1 MSKKI
6 SEMPE
11 KTVVSVGD
19 WVTIVDSNDSN
30 VSTKNKKA
38 KLSAVKAL
46 STYTATAPLEIT
58 DNVISIPPANAN
70 TDGYLSSSNWT
81 TFYYK
86 ANAQSLIEGT
96 ANTTPSI
103 NLSSSGFY
111 NRFYRYP
118 VPLTSLTLTN
128 ELIEETGTVY
138 RYETE
143 IRFTTGET
151 FAFTATGLEGK
162 WVGGTPTFEA
172 SKSYVITIKN
182 SIAAWGEIK

>member
-46 STYTATAPLEIT
+46 STYTASEPINIT
-58 DNVISIPPANAN
+58 DNVISIPPANAV
-70 TDGYLSSSNWT
+70 TDGYLSKNTWA
-81 TFYYK
+81 TFYFK
-86 ANAQSLIEGT
+86 ANTQSIT
-96 ANTTPSI
+96 DDTKNTTPSI
-103 NLSSSGFY
+103 NLSGSGFP
-111 NRFYRYP
+111 NRFYRYE

-128 ELIEETGTVY
+128 ELIEGSGAVY

-172 SKSYVITIKN
+172 NKSYVIAIKN
-182 SIAAWGEIK
+182 GTAAWGEIS

>member
-6 SEMPE
+6 SEMPV
-11 KTVVSVGD
+11 KVRVSTGD
-19 WVTIVDSNDSN
+19 WFTILDVDDNN
-30 VSTKNKKA
+30 ANKKA
-38 KLSAVKAL
+38 KVGAVTAL
-46 STYTATAPLEIT
+46 TTYTANAPIDIT
-58 DNVISIPPANAN
+58 DNVISIPLANAN
-70 TDGYLSSSNWT
+70 TNGYLSKANWS

-86 ANAQSLIEGT
+86 ANTQSIT
-96 ANTTPSI
+96 NDTTHTTPSI
-103 NLSSSGFY
+103 DLSGPGFY
-111 NRFYRYP
+111 NRFYRYS

-128 ELIEETGTVY
+128 ELIEETGAVY

-172 SKSYVITIKN
+172 NKTYVIAFKN
-182 SIAAWGEIK
+182 GTAAWGEIS